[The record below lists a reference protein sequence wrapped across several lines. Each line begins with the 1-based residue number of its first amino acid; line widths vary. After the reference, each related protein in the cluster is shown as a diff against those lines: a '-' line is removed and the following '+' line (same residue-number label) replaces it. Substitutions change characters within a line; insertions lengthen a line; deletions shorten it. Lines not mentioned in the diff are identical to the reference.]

1 MLKNYAVFFAI
12 LVNITNY
19 LNFPKGGIY
28 LLAIKLWNFL
38 YGYAIIRIEGLS
50 IERFLN
56 LVISKNI
63 YVWDVKRTDHTTIV
77 AKISLKGFK
86 LLLPYTKV
94 TNCRVFIVEKKG
106 LPFIIFYL
114 RRRKMLVIGA
124 LSCIILAYIFSMFIW
139 SVEIVNPKN
148 VDESSIISELDKLGL
163 KAGVSKSAIDI
174 PKIQQEFLI
183 DVKDI
188 AWIGIDIKGTK
199 AIVKVVKKTIPPAI
213 LQENVPCNIIA
224 KKDGIIYKM
233 TVLEG
238 DAVKKVG
245 DTVKVG
251 DVLVSGIV
259 ERPNTETRFVHSMG
273 TILARTWYE
282 GYADVSLTQQKYERT
297 GKKITVTKI
306 SMGNSNLTLSPRK
319 IDFKNYDK
327 EVKFITSSYSP
338 VKIISETYYE
348 TVPVDKKLTKDEAK
362 KLAIDKALGNIK
374 PAFGKDAKIVS
385 RQEKITMVN
394 TNVLRADVIVEVI
407 EDIGTQENINYNTE
421 VKIERSN
428 N

>member
-1 MLKNYAVFFAI
+1 M
-12 LVNITNY
+12 
-19 LNFPKGGIY
+19 
-28 LLAIKLWNFL
+28 LAIKLWNFL

-63 YVWDVKRTDHTTIV
+63 YVWDVERTNHTTIV

-94 TNCRVFIVEKKG
+94 TNCRVYIIEKRG

-114 RRRKMLVIGA
+114 KRRKMLVLGA
-124 LSCIILAYIFSMFIW
+124 LACIVLAYLFSMFIW
-139 SVEIVNPKN
+139 SIEIDSGQNIS
-148 VDESSIISELDKLGL
+148 EASIISELDKLGL
-163 KAGVSKSAIDI
+163 KAGALKSSIDI
-174 PKIQQEFLI
+174 HKIQQEFLMDEK
-183 DVKDI
+183 DV

-199 AIVKVVKKTIPPAI
+199 AIVKVVKKTTPPAI
-213 LQENVPCNIIA
+213 IDENVPCNIIA

-245 DTVKVG
+245 DTVKIG
-251 DVLVSGIV
+251 DVLISGII
-259 ERPNTETRFVHSMG
+259 ERPNTNTRFVHSMG
-273 TILARTWYE
+273 TILARVWYE
-282 GYADVSLTQQKYERT
+282 GYADVNLTQQKYKRT
-297 GKKITVTKI
+297 GRKITMTKI
-306 SMGNSNLTLSPRK
+306 SMGSSTLTLSSRK

-327 EVKFITSSYSP
+327 EVRNVTSSTSP
-338 VKIISETYYE
+338 IRIVNETYYE
-348 TVPVDKKLTKDEAK
+348 TVPIEVRLTKDEAG
-362 KLAIDKALGNIK
+362 KLAVENALKNIT

-385 RQEKITMVN
+385 RQEKTTMIT
-394 TNVLRADVIVEVI
+394 TNLLRADVIVEVI